1 MRDGPPR
8 NPALDFAIGLCGLW
22 LSAGFLWDSWAH
34 LHVGVETFFTPY
46 HAIFYAAMVGATIAF
61 SVAAF
66 ANYRRGYRFPDLLPL
81 AYRRSLVGVPVF
93 FLGGV
98 GDLIWHSFF
107 GVENRIEAVTS
118 PTHLIIGFGVV
129 LVMSGPIR
137 SALEARS
144 TVLSLRAQLPLLF
157 SLAAIIEFAHLGM
170 SYAFDPSAARM
181 DAPPAEVASSPY
193 YLLDVA
199 LVLYKTGTGVM
210 IVILTSLVS
219 MAFALWVASRMRLA
233 FGALTIFFVLGD
245 MMMAAA
251 LTNDRPLLFIHIC
264 MALVAGLGGDI
275 VLLRARTKVLALP
288 SLRVL
293 RRFAV
298 LVPIAYYGTFFAL
311 TIALEGTWWNWSLVV
326 GTIVWSV
333 LAGFGLTFLMNE
345 PAPLETAVLSEAFG
359 SLVSGNETRQS
370 QATVAAS

>member
-1 MRDGPPR
+1 
-8 NPALDFAIGLCGLW
+8 
-22 LSAGFLWDSWAH
+22 
-34 LHVGVETFFTPY
+34 
-46 HAIFYAAMVGATIAF
+46 
-61 SVAAF
+61 
-66 ANYRRGYRFPDLLPL
+66 
-81 AYRRSLVGVPVF
+81 VF

-264 MALVAGLGGDI
+264 MALVAGLVGDI